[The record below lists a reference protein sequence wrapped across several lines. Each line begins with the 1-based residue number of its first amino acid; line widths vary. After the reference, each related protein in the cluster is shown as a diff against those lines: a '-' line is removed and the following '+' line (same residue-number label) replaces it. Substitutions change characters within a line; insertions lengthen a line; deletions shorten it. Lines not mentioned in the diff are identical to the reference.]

1 MQEDQFCY
9 GPKYVCDKQRLLQWE
24 ARIHYKRNFLFMQD
38 VAITKFQVLAHEK
51 CEKEWSDKKQR
62 TIRPPRV
69 WSKTKCSTYIKLLT
83 RLIPIPQWLGAFI
96 NLCQIKTETRTILL
110 ITDRK
115 IAIHS

>member
-51 CEKEWSDKKQR
+51 CERMKW
-62 TIRPPRV
+62 
-69 WSKTKCSTYIKLLT
+69 
-83 RLIPIPQWLGAFI
+83 
-96 NLCQIKTETRTILL
+96 
-110 ITDRK
+110 
-115 IAIHS
+115 